1 MKSRSDIISSG
12 VNEDIELRLFLL
24 LLKARAVFAI
34 FRSDG
39 NTARECRGEWCQ
51 PCCRF
56 LFPHLHL
63 VAVRSVFS
71 TVGALEVI
79 PVLEKTCQKKSH
91 FLLGNAPICGGG
103 TPCIFHMT
111 DFKPFCNHTSPKSQ
125 MKKPFIIQGL

>member
-1 MKSRSDIISSG
+1 MRSRSDIISSG
-12 VNEDIELRLFLL
+12 VNQDIELRLLL
-24 LLKARAVFAI
+24 LFLKAKAESAI

-103 TPCIFHMT
+103 TPCIFSY
-111 DFKPFCNHTSPKSQ
+111 DRLQAFLQS
-125 MKKPFIIQGL
+125 